1 MVKMTF
7 EVGTIV
13 VAVITGI
20 ITLIGVIINI
30 ILIKSQS
37 KKQRTAEI
45 ITRNRVEWMQELKK
59 YVSEYNSLVCYY
71 YDKKIPDNLNDYF
84 EKINNSTSK
93 IKLHLNLKGIH
104 DKKIKQ
110 IIEDL
115 NSSLERFLQLTKYKE
130 TCNPN
135 TNKKMHMPKE
145 LIEFYF
151 NQYPNIGFKAHK
163 EIFKEDKVYLM
174 TEAEL
179 KQYLIDNK
187 NNESTVMTR
196 FISYVVKCIDE
207 DLNKCVDKM
216 KYSPKLIILLTQIY
230 LKTEWERVKIEAE
243 KGNKATFKFDKVYNE
258 IIEQVQDEIDEL
270 ERLIN
275 KKVR

>member
-1 MVKMTF
+1 
-7 EVGTIV
+7 
-13 VAVITGI
+13 
-20 ITLIGVIINI
+20 
-30 ILIKSQS
+30 
-37 KKQRTAEI
+37 
-45 ITRNRVEWMQELKK
+45 
-59 YVSEYNSLVCYY
+59 
-71 YDKKIPDNLNDYF
+71 
-84 EKINNSTSK
+84 
-93 IKLHLNLKGIH
+93 
-104 DKKIKQ
+104 
-110 IIEDL
+110 
-115 NSSLERFLQLTKYKE
+115 
-130 TCNPN
+130 
-135 TNKKMHMPKE
+135 MPKE